1 MECRLCRWQRSA
13 PDREPAKSGGGYC
26 IHAAGRTGRSPFP
39 LVSFKSIMHAAGQC
53 STDVDA
59 GDVADVMDALLMNAP
74 STGSAFPVSWG
85 CNWSSCPLLPSQ
97 DGACMSLLHL
107 ETT

>member
-39 LVSFKSIMHAAGQC
+39 SGIVQKHHARSWPMFNQ
-53 STDVDA
+53 TVDA
-59 GDVADVMDALLMNAP
+59 GDVADVMDALLMNTFHRVGVP
-74 STGSAFPVSWG
+74 GVTG
-85 CNWSSCPLLPSQ
+85 L
-97 DGACMSLLHL
+97 
-107 ETT
+107 